1 MEATIVPEVQ
11 KHYPVLL
18 KEIISI
24 ISPQYGGT
32 FIDCTFGQGGYSKK
46 ILEFENTKVI
56 ALDRDI
62 ESETKANLL
71 KNLQNQINSIENC
84 SLKDN
89 SQNIVLGDGN
99 INSSIMLIGE
109 APGIEEDKSGSTFK
123 GEIGELL
130 NKMLLAIG
138 IKRQNIYC
146 SYAINF
152 RPPEDRKPTAH
163 EIKRYSVFLKEHIS
177 IINPKII
184 ILMGSS
190 AMEALTGINT
200 KISSERGKWKEIIL
214 KNKTYPVMIS
224 FNPSYLIRFPENKK
238 YSWEDLKK
246 IKKKIVELKIVI

>member
-1 MEATIVPEVQ
+1 MTKKLINQKGKLDEVLINTIEPNFIFSDKPINRFNIINNSEDALPRN
-11 KHYPVLL
+11 KADLL
-18 KEIISI
+18 K
-24 ISPQYGGT
+24 
-32 FIDCTFGQGGYSKK
+32 D
-46 ILEFENTKVI
+46 
-56 ALDRDI
+56 
-62 ESETKANLL
+62 
-71 KNLQNQINSIENC
+71 LQNQINSIENC

-89 SQNIVLGDGN
+89 SQNIVLGEGN

-138 IKRQNIYC
+138 IKRKNIYC

-152 RPPEDRKPTAH
+152 RPPEDRKPTSL

-190 AMEALTGINT
+190 AMEAVTGINT
-200 KISSERGKWKEIIL
+200 KISSERGKWKETIL
-214 KNKTYPVMIS
+214 KNKNYPVMIS

-246 IKKKIVELKIVI
+246 IKKKINEMNIII